1 MQEPRIN
8 NYNLSLNVL
17 VGMKIRQI
25 RQQKNLS
32 QEEFAWLIG
41 VHRTYLGQLERA
53 EKNVSIKNIEKICK
67 ALNIEPKDFF
77 DFTNLE

>member
-1 MQEPRIN
+1 MQQSNITRQEI
-8 NYNLSLNVL
+8 SLNVL
-17 VGMKIRQI
+17 VGMRIRQI
-25 RQQKNLS
+25 RLQKDMS

-67 ALNIEPKDFF
+67 ALKIEPKDFF
-77 DFTNLE
+77 DFTSLE